1 MAYLSELFFLYL
13 FIFSFTVCF
22 SFDFLC
28 SVNVMHDVPGEERVE
43 EFEVIYLRLC
53 KKVKG

>member
-1 MAYLSELFFLYL
+1 MAYLSEIFFI
-13 FIFSFTVCF
+13 FIFSFTVCY
-22 SFDFLC
+22 SFEFLC
-28 SVNVMHDVPGEERVE
+28 SVTVMHDVRGEERVE